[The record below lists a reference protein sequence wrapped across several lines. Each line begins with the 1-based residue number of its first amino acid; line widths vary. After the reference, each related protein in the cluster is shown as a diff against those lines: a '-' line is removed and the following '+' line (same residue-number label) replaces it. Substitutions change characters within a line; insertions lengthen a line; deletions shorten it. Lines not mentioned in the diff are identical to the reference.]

1 MKYSFHS
8 VCNRLHEN
16 KKYVNAYTILLV
28 DIFLSVMSSFIT
40 LLFADSFIIDLSR
53 STYVVIIVGSCVV
66 SLLVFWGLRV
76 NRNIIRH
83 ATIKSI
89 GKMGFAIFLK
99 ELLLAGMI
107 LVSGSRLFGQHLF
120 ACAVIDFLVTSV
132 ILVGFRVTLV
142 LVYDF
147 TISLYGSGKT
157 RVLVYGTGDKSVAL
171 KTRMHTSKHYHVV
184 GFVNPDKR
192 LKSYSI
198 SELPVYYFE
207 DEANFACFVKKYN
220 INGLLFPSPET
231 AQREAEGLVRYCQA
245 YGVKN
250 LVAPPI
256 NVLGDGLK
264 KTVIREIRIEDL
276 LGREEIEINT
286 KEIEA
291 NFAGKVVMVTGAAGS
306 IGSELCRQLATFG
319 VAHLVLFDNAETPMH
334 ELRLELERNFS
345 SLKFTPFIGD
355 VRQKE
360 RLKGAFEKFHP
371 QVVFH
376 AAAYKHVP
384 LMEEN
389 PCEAVRVNVVGSRLV
404 ADFCVEYGVDM
415 MVMIS
420 TDKAVNPTN
429 VMGASKRLAEIYV
442 QSLGLAME
450 RGEIKGETRF
460 VTTRFGNVLGS
471 NGSVIPYFRKQIEQ
485 GGPVTV
491 TDPRIT
497 RFFMTI
503 PEACRLVMDAAT
515 MSTGNQ
521 IFVFDMGDPVKIV
534 DLAERMIRL
543 AGYTPNE
550 DIKIKFI
557 GLRPGE
563 KLYEEVLSN
572 EENTVP
578 TGHDKIRVAKV
589 REYKRK
595 EVLETYDKL
604 AELALAVKVEDSV
617 RLMKQVVP
625 EFKSKNSRFEILDKI
640 NN

>member
-53 STYVVIIVGSCVV
+53 LTYGVIIGGSCVV

-184 GFVNPDKR
+184 GFVNSDKQ

-231 AQREAEGLVRYCQA
+231 AHREAEGLVRYCQA
-245 YGVKN
+245 HGVKN

-256 NVLGDGLK
+256 DVLGDGLK

-306 IGSELCRQLATFG
+306 IGSELCRQLATLG

-360 RLKGAFEKFHP
+360 RLQGAFEKFHP

-450 RGEIKGETRF
+450 RGEIRGKTRF

-503 PEACRLVMDAAT
+503 SEACRLVMDAAT

-521 IFVFDMGDPVKIV
+521 IFIFDMGNPVKIV

-589 REYKRK
+589 REYKRE
-595 EVLETYDKL
+595 EVLGAYDQL

-625 EFKSKNSRFEILDKI
+625 EFKSRNSVYEKLDK
-640 NN
+640 